1 MTRPDRTRSRPTLSP
16 AELERT
22 RRTRESLVRDG
33 LLTTPPGQSGVPRHI
48 EMSWRRCVG
57 DRVPVAPEHVDYREP
72 QDVLPALRR
81 AATPVLNRLKDSL
94 SDVPVALVLSDAHG
108 RIVMRHAAR
117 HQCVVMDRA
126 SAAEGFDYSERSVG
140 TNGIG
145 TALVERRTVLVRG
158 PEHYNPLL
166 EQLTCASTPVIDP
179 GTGRLVGSFS
189 LACSMREVHALM
201 AVMAGD
207 VGRQIEARLLDGAGE
222 RRHRFVQAYRELERT
237 GTGALVVD
245 EDSVLVNRVGL
256 AHVGPELHA
265 LLWRFLSEHG
275 PDRARRMQVP
285 LSDGVHEA
293 LVEPVPTGGTVA
305 YTVRLLSLHR
315 LGRPPDEP
323 PVTPPGIG
331 TAVRVAPREPLHF
344 NAEVDRELQM
354 AVRHG
359 ETVAVTGR
367 SGTGKLWTALRTVR
381 RAGAEDPLVVEPH
394 LDAYW
399 FEAARAAVAEN
410 RGLVLRRLHEGPTP
424 TTRQLE
430 SLSGQGAPIVFTVD
444 LDDADDAV
452 LGLVRRVATT
462 VRLPRLAQS
471 REHLPAIVRA
481 MQAELPEPDCTT
493 RFTPAVWERLMSW
506 HWPGNLTE
514 LRNTVVLLAR
524 RSCGGIVEMD
534 DLPYEL
540 RSSRRTVGL
549 LQSAERE
556 AVAEA
561 LRAAG
566 GNRSRAAQALGIGRN
581 TLYRKI
587 REFGIS

>member
-22 RRTRESLVRDG
+22 RRTREALVEGG
-33 LLTTPPGQSGVPRHI
+33 LLTAPPGASGVPRHI

-57 DRVPVAPEHVDYREP
+57 DRVPVAPERIDYRVP
-72 QDVLPALRR
+72 QDVLPALCR
-81 AATPVLNRLKDSL
+81 AAAPVLNRIRDSL

-108 RIVMRHAAR
+108 RIVMRHAPR
-117 HQCVVMDRA
+117 QQGVVMDRA

-179 GTGRLVGSFS
+179 GSGRVVGSFS

-207 VGRQIEARLLDGAGE
+207 IGRQIEARLLDEAGE
-222 RRHRFVQAYRELERT
+222 RRQRFVQAYLELERT

-245 EDSVLVNRVGL
+245 EDAVLVNRLGL
-256 AHVGPELHA
+256 AHTGPELHP

-285 LSDGVHEA
+285 LPDGVHEA
-293 LVEPVPTGGTVA
+293 LVEPVSAGGTVA
-305 YTVRLLSLHR
+305 YTVRLLPNR
-315 LGRPPDEP
+315 PGRPPDEP
-323 PVTPPGIG
+323 PVTPWGIG
-331 TAVRVAPREPLHF
+331 TAVRVPPPEPLHF
-344 NAEVDRELQM
+344 DADVDRQLLT
-354 AVRHG
+354 AARHG
-359 ETVAVTGR
+359 ETVAVTGT

-381 RAGAEDPLVVEPH
+381 RAGGADPLVVEPRP
-394 LDAYW
+394 DADW
-399 FEAARAAVAEN
+399 FEAARTAVAGN
-410 RGLVLRRLHEGPTP
+410 RGLVLRRLHEGPAPTP
-424 TTRQLE
+424 RQLE
-430 SLSGQGAPIVFTVD
+430 ALSERGSPIALTVD

-471 REHLPAIVRA
+471 REHLPTIVRA
-481 MQAELPEPDCTT
+481 MQAELPEPDCAA

-524 RSCGGIVEMD
+524 RSRGGIVEMD

-540 RSSRRTVGL
+540 RSSRQTVGL